1 MQIEL
6 KLAVKVSI
14 PTDDPEKA
22 EELAQKVAEE
32 QFPGFFYE
40 GMSLGPELDYQ
51 MEEIKEMG
59 RMWDDIMKSI
69 FQAR

>member
-1 MQIEL
+1 MEIEL
-6 KLAVKVSI
+6 KLAVKVFI
-14 PTDDPEKA
+14 ETDDPEKA

-32 QFPGFFYE
+32 RFPGFFYE

-51 MEEIKEMG
+51 MQEIKEMG

-69 FQAR
+69 FQPR